1 MSSELAEVL
10 RDILQEEM
18 ASWIPMFDPEVTGHG
33 GLTLLD
39 CIIRNAA
46 EREREKEA
54 EDFQSSASCSEESSA
69 SCSEESSASCSEE
82 SSASCSEESS
92 ASCSEESSAS
102 CSEESSASCSEESSA
117 SCSEESSASCSE
129 ESSASCGEESAT
141 SCSEESSTSCS
152 EESSASCSEESSAS
166 CGEESSASCSE
177 ESSASCSEESSASC
191 GEESSASCSE
201 ESSASCGEES
211 DLSPSSEENNFSP
224 SSKQHSARESSVENF
239 SESTTTNESYE
250 SFPVPSRKRKRRE
263 EDGNKYSDNCGEVS
277 SSHHLY
283 ASKRRRSSYLPS
295 NGAAAEEAKE
305 STSNDGDQRSPKNVV
320 ALDCE
325 VVSCHPSL
333 SANRKK
339 KEVLVAAHCA
349 IVDYDGE
356 VLYDSYICP
365 DEPVVDYRSIS
376 KSKVD
381 NGTPFKKATEEIV
394 GILKDKKVIIHD
406 ATKDLDYLKFNELY
420 LIWIGAWRGIRWSIR
435 DTSTCSLLKKRAEDA
450 GISVGCP
457 NASLKDLA
465 KGVLKKNVQKKK
477 PHNPVHDAC
486 TAMELYRC
494 VEKEW
499 ENKYLSK
506 ETTKSTAAV
515 ESESSSSNP
524 SCSET
529 DSDSECH
536 VSD

>member
-18 ASWIPMFDPEVTGHG
+18 ASWSPMFDPEVTGHG
-33 GLTLLD
+33 ELTLLD

-46 EREREKEA
+46 EREREKEV
-54 EDFQSSASCSEESSA
+54 QSSASCS
-69 SCSEESSASCSEE
+69 
-82 SSASCSEESS
+82 
-92 ASCSEESSAS
+92 
-102 CSEESSASCSEESSA
+102 
-117 SCSEESSASCSE
+117 
-129 ESSASCGEESAT
+129 
-141 SCSEESSTSCS
+141 
-152 EESSASCSEESSAS
+152 
-166 CGEESSASCSE
+166 
-177 ESSASCSEESSASC
+177 
-191 GEESSASCSE
+191 
-201 ESSASCGEES
+201 EES
-211 DLSPSSEENNFSP
+211 DLSPSSEENNFSRI
-224 SSKQHSARESSVENF
+224 SEEHSARESSVENF

-295 NGAAAEEAKE
+295 NGAAAEKAKE
-305 STSNDGDQRSPKNVV
+305 STSSGDQRSPKNVV

-333 SANRKK
+333 SPNRKK

-349 IVDYDGE
+349 IVDYNCE

-381 NGTPFKKATEEIV
+381 NGTPLKKAKEEIV
-394 GILKDKKVIIHD
+394 AILKDKKLIIHD
-406 ATKDLDYLKFNELY
+406 ATKDLDYLKFNKLY
-420 LIWIGAWRGIRWSIR
+420 RLWIGAWRGIRWSIR
-435 DTSTCSLLKKRAEDA
+435 DTSTCTLLQKRAEDA
-450 GISVGCP
+450 GVTVGCP

-465 KGVLKKNVQKKK
+465 KGVLKKTVQKKK

-486 TAMELYRC
+486 TAMELYKC
-494 VEKEW
+494 VEEEW
-499 ENKYLSK
+499 ENKYLNK

-515 ESESSSSNP
+515 ESRSSSSTP

-529 DSDSECH
+529 DSGSECYAPIQTKQTTKLCA
-536 VSD
+536 

>member
-18 ASWIPMFDPEVTGHG
+18 ASWSPMFDPEVTGHG

-39 CIIRNAA
+39 CISRNAA

-54 EDFQSSASCSEESSA
+54 DEFQSSASCS
-69 SCSEESSASCSEE
+69 
-82 SSASCSEESS
+82 
-92 ASCSEESSAS
+92 
-102 CSEESSASCSEESSA
+102 
-117 SCSEESSASCSE
+117 
-129 ESSASCGEESAT
+129 
-141 SCSEESSTSCS
+141 
-152 EESSASCSEESSAS
+152 
-166 CGEESSASCSE
+166 
-177 ESSASCSEESSASC
+177 
-191 GEESSASCSE
+191 
-201 ESSASCGEES
+201 EES

-224 SSKQHSARESSVENF
+224 SSWISEEHPARESSVENF

-263 EDGNKYSDNCGEVS
+263 EEDGIKYSDNCGEVS

-283 ASKRRRSSYLPS
+283 ASKRRRSSHLPS
-295 NGAAAEEAKE
+295 NGTAAEEAKE
-305 STSNDGDQRSPKNVV
+305 STSSDGDQRSPKNVV

-349 IVDYDGE
+349 IVDYNCE

-376 KSKVD
+376 ESKVD
-381 NGTPFKKATEEIV
+381 NGTPFKKASEEIV

-420 LIWIGAWRGIRWSIR
+420 RLWIGARHGIRWSIR
-435 DTSTCSLLKKRAEDA
+435 DTSTCPLLKKRAEDA
-450 GISVGCP
+450 GVTVGCP

-465 KGVLKKNVQKKK
+465 KGVLKKTVQKKK
-477 PHNPVHDAC
+477 PHNPVHDAR
-486 TAMELYRC
+486 TAMELYKC
-494 VEKEW
+494 VEEEW

-506 ETTKSTAAV
+506 GTTKRTAAV
-515 ESESSSSNP
+515 ESRSSSSTP

-529 DSDSECH
+529 DSGSECY

>member
-54 EDFQSSASCSEESSA
+54 EDFQSSASC
-69 SCSEESSASCSEE
+69 
-82 SSASCSEESS
+82 
-92 ASCSEESSAS
+92 
-102 CSEESSASCSEESSA
+102 
-117 SCSEESSASCSE
+117 
-129 ESSASCGEESAT
+129 GEESA
-141 SCSEESSTSCS
+141 
-152 EESSASCSEESSAS
+152 ASCSEESSAS
-166 CGEESSASCSE
+166 CGEESSASCGE
-177 ESSASCSEESSASC
+177 ESSASCS
-191 GEESSASCSE
+191 EESSASCSE

-250 SFPVPSRKRKRRE
+250 CFPGPSRKRKRREE

-283 ASKRRRSSYLPS
+283 ASKRRRSSYPPS

-339 KEVLVAAHCA
+339 KVFLVAAHCA

-465 KGVLKKNVQKKK
+465 KGVLKKNDQKKK
-477 PHNPVHDAC
+477 PHSPVHDAC

-529 DSDSECH
+529 DSDSECY